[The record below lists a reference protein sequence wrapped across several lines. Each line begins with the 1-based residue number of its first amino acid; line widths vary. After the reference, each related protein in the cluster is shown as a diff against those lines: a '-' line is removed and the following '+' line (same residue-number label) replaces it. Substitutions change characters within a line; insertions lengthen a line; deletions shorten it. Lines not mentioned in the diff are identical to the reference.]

1 MREIDI
7 ILKPLFNSCGFSLKR
22 TSWYRL
28 TDDFIQIINFQKS
41 HFSNLYY
48 LNIGLDCKN
57 GGYIIY
63 KPEYKFPVRLRADMI
78 ISDPELIKYLDFD
91 SVYPESVRTEKLKI
105 IALLCVQ
112 FLDSIADWQQFKS
125 AFNDKDH
132 LIHQAFII
140 SSFLSLL

>member
-1 MREIDI
+1 MRDIDI
-7 ILKPLFNSCGFSLKR
+7 ILKPLFNSCGFNLKR
-22 TSWYRL
+22 NSWYRL

-57 GGYIIY
+57 EGDIIY

-132 LIHQAFII
+132 LIHRAFII